1 MKKILLLSILIP
13 NFAIAEEII
22 IFSKKLP
29 IPAQKVVKIDAQK
42 LEDEQIVLVQDA
54 FKYVSAIN
62 FSRTG
67 GIGTPTNV
75 RIRGAEGD
83 KTLLIIDGQKILD
96 PSLPTGGFDF
106 GQLLLGDVTQI
117 EVLKGIGSSLY
128 GSDAIGGVINI
139 VTTRPKSKSQIR
151 LSLEGGSENTTN
163 VKAQYGNKIGA
174 LSYSIYGS
182 KFKTD
187 GVSQFAKKLGGQE
200 KDGFEQDL
208 YGLKAWYEITPNT
221 EIFFKRE
228 DAVSKVDFDGYP
240 PPNYTFSDTQEFGES
255 ESKTNFLKLSS
266 SIGDNFSH
274 SISLSQ
280 VKSDRRNFDPKTIPQ
295 INFDSLGR
303 IESFEYLAQYALS
316 KNIGVMGG
324 IAIEKIDYEIAYPS
338 SWDPNPAKLHAN
350 SKTKAVFG
358 EANFAISQNLNAKIG
373 VRNDDHNEFGNQ
385 TSWHSNIAYRNNG
398 IELHAAISEGFK
410 APSLYQLY
418 SDYGNTDLEPE
429 IADGFEIGIGK
440 QFDFAKISATYFV
453 RKAKNQID
461 FFSCWGS
468 TNPKCATRPYG
479 FYDNIAKTKTDGLE
493 FDLSGQY
500 SDFDYSLGGAFID
513 ARNHDAN
520 SFDFDNQLARQPKQ
534 TAFIN
539 LNYHVTAGFKIGLNG
554 QYVSKRRENIYSGFN
569 LAEYDVWNI
578 TFAKKL
584 NENFELYGR
593 AENIFDKDYETVKN
607 YGVSGLGF
615 KFGLRVKYN

>member
-22 IFSKKLP
+22 ILSKKLP

-54 FKYVSAIN
+54 FKSVSAIN

-75 RIRGAEGD
+75 RIRGAEGE

-128 GSDAIGGVINI
+128 GSDAIGGVVNI
-139 VTTRPKSKSQIR
+139 VTTRPKSKNQIR

-221 EIFFKRE
+221 EIFFKSE

-266 SIGDNFSH
+266 SIGENFSH

-280 VKSDRRNFDPKTIPQ
+280 VKSDRRNFDPKTVPQ

-303 IESFEYLAQYALS
+303 IDSFEYLAQYALS

-338 SWDPNPAKLHAN
+338 PWDPNPAKLRAN

-373 VRNDDHNEFGNQ
+373 ARNDDHNEFGNQ

-418 SDYGNTDLEPE
+418 SDYGNTDLKPE
-429 IADGFEIGIGK
+429 IADGYEIGIGK

-468 TNPKCATRPYG
+468 ANPKCATRPYG
-479 FYDNIAKTKTDGLE
+479 FYDNIAKTKTDGVE

-500 SDFDYSLGGAFID
+500 SDFDYSLGGAFIN
-513 ARNHDAN
+513 ARNNDAN

-569 LAEYDVWNI
+569 LEEYDVWNI

>member
-54 FKYVSAIN
+54 FKSVSAIN

-418 SDYGNTDLEPE
+418 SDYGNTDLKPE
-429 IADGFEIGIGK
+429 IADGYEIGIGK

-513 ARNHDAN
+513 ARNNDAN